1 MGASAANRRR
11 SPQQLRSRAIVDAIV
26 QAGRELLASEGAA
39 SLTTNRIAERAG
51 VSIGSLYRYFPNKDA
66 VLAAIY
72 DADTGREL
80 AGIRAV
86 GDWEI
91 DHAPLR
97 AAVVAMLDFQLE
109 RHRRL
114 LELGQGFYR
123 EHHDEFSLGPR
134 IGDRELEQHMIDL
147 LARHAPI
154 VRVRDPRQAAFML
167 ARGSSAI
174 VRRALEERPE
184 KLAELAFRTEL
195 IDLILCYLTAERSS
209 CDSDPPLGE

>member
-1 MGASAANRRR
+1 MGAPAANRRR
-11 SPQQLRSRAIVDAIV
+11 SPKQLRSRAIVEAIV
-26 QAGRELLASEGAA
+26 QAGRELLAHHGPA

-72 DADTGREL
+72 DADLGREL
-80 AGIRAV
+80 ADIRAAP
-86 GDWEI
+86 GWEI
-91 DHAPLR
+91 DHASLR
-97 AAVVAMLDFQLE
+97 AAVLAMVDFQLD

-114 LELGQGFYR
+114 LELGQDFYR

-134 IGDRELEQHMIDL
+134 IGDRELEQHMVDL
-147 LARHAPI
+147 LARHASI

-174 VRRALEERPE
+174 VRRAVEERPE
-184 KLAELAFRTEL
+184 KLAEPGFREEL
-195 IDLILCYLTAERSS
+195 IDLLLCYLTAERRPTGT
-209 CDSDPPLGE
+209 D